1 METPRRAANDGGVRS
16 DFSWRVLLTLL
27 AMLALAAGTFAEL
40 VRQWTGGARASAMRE
55 WARVNGFRRVRGEP
69 VPEAL
74 AASGLAV
81 RVERQYA
88 RGGTVL
94 ARVRARGPGGG
105 VERGE
110 RAWHVLIRGA
120 ERPAEAVGLR
130 PTREGSVE
138 SGGSVIDWYGL
149 PTFARLSAGRRFE
162 VVGRDAKAAA
172 RLADGPAR
180 ALLPADVG
188 LLRLRDHL
196 LLDFSARP
204 FDPIELNRMLAIAG
218 QVATVSG

>member
-1 METPRRAANDGGVRS
+1 MDTSRRRANDGGVRS

-55 WARVNGFRRVRGEP
+55 WARVNGFRRVRGETA
-69 VPEAL
+69 PEAL

-81 RVERQYA
+81 RIERQYA

-94 ARVRARGPGGG
+94 ARVWARGPGGG
-105 VERGE
+105 VER
-110 RAWHVLIRGA
+110 AWHVLICQSD
-120 ERPAEAVGLR
+120 RPAEAVGLR
-130 PTREGSVE
+130 PTREGAMGA
-138 SGGSVIDWYGL
+138 GGSVIDWYGL

-204 FDPIELNRMLAIAG
+204 FDPIELNRMLAIAE